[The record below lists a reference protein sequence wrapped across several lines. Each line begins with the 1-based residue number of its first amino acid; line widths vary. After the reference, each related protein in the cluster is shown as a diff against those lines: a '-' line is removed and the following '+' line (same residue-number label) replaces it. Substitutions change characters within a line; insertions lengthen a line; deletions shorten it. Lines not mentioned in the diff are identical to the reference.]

1 MKEKKEHSLLYHT
14 MHSRPM
20 PGCLPL
26 FFLIAV
32 VVVGGGIWFAPVRM
46 PEPVQPE
53 GVGRVAIKKDR
64 LTDFVLQR
72 KSPLPLHLP
81 LHADPEFQEDIA
93 QESMAL
99 LRPVRL
105 QTPPPMPLFEGT
117 GDSAVL
123 DKDALLALPPAADAQ
138 PAPVSPAG
146 EPLREDVEYPQ
157 EDEDYPETQSP
168 TAEEPVF
175 HPGVERES
183 DRDREEVL
191 P

>member
-1 MKEKKEHSLLYHT
+1 MNEKKEHSLLYHT

-46 PEPVQPE
+46 PEPLQPE
-53 GVGRVAIKKDR
+53 GVGRVGIKKDR

-105 QTPPPMPLFEGT
+105 QTPPPLPLFEEA

-123 DKDALLALPPAADAQ
+123 DKALLLALPPAESAQ
-138 PAPVSPAG
+138 SSPVEESQQK
-146 EPLREDVEYPQ
+146 VSEYTM
-157 EDEDYPETQSP
+157 EVEDYPETQSP
-168 TAEEPVF
+168 KSVEPVF

-183 DRDREEVL
+183 ERDREEMR

>member
-32 VVVGGGIWFAPVRM
+32 VVVGVGIWFAPVRM
-46 PEPVQPE
+46 PEPVRPE
-53 GVGRVAIKKDR
+53 GVGRVSIKKDR
-64 LTDFVLQR
+64 LTDFVLRR

-105 QTPPPMPLFEGT
+105 QTPPPIPLFEES

-123 DKDALLALPPAADAQ
+123 DKELLLALPPAEAAQ
-138 PAPVSPAG
+138 SSPA
-146 EPLREDVEYPQ
+146 ETPQQEDAEYPL
-157 EDEDYPETQSP
+157 EDEDYPETQSSS
-168 TAEEPVF
+168 AAEPVF

-183 DRDREEVL
+183 DRDREEVR